1 MCGTVEEVSTAT
13 TTEAVRRAQV
23 IAANSTEVVYEVAD
37 DHLIAWVS
45 PTVKDLLGWTPEQIA
60 GTDLRD
66 LTHPDD
72 VVRLDATRAAV
83 RTSRTSEFAVALR
96 LRSTDGDY
104 RSIAATM
111 RPASSSP
118 ALGAVTVL
126 TDVHEHVATLRALD
140 TLTEANRILV
150 RARDEGGLLQRMC
163 DAVVVAG
170 DYTFA
175 WYGRPRFDVARSVVP
190 VAWARTHLEYLESV
204 SVSWG
209 EGPLGRG
216 AAGRAIRTGQSRVV
230 EDIDSD
236 PDCGPWLDAAQ
247 AHQFRCMIA
256 LPVQVGDDID
266 GVLAVYSDRLH
277 AFDGRARALLEDLAA
292 DVGYGLGRLRDAE
305 AAASARRN
313 SIGLLEAAVE
323 SRDPYTAGHQAQ
335 VAALSGAIGR
345 TMSLPVKQLEGLTLG
360 ASVHDVGK
368 IAVPSSILTK
378 VGPLTD
384 REWQLLRR
392 HAATGAEITRKFAW
406 PWPIAEMIHQHH
418 ERLDGSGY
426 PRGLDGADILLEA
439 SIIAVADVYDAM
451 AHDRPYR
458 AAPGQAVA
466 REVITT
472 GRGTKFHP
480 DVVDAFEAVLADA
493 PGRATPT

>member
-1 MCGTVEEVSTAT
+1 MSGAGKEFSVAT

-23 IAANSTEVVYEVAD
+23 IAANSTEVVCEAAD

-45 PTVKDLLGWTPEQIA
+45 PTVQELLGWTPEQIA
-60 GTDLRD
+60 GTDLRE

-72 VVRLDATRAAV
+72 IDRLDATRAAG
-83 RTSRTSEFAVALR
+83 RTSGTAEFAVALR
-96 LRSTDGDY
+96 LRRTDGSY

-111 RPASSSP
+111 RPASNSP

-150 RARDEGGLLQRMC
+150 RARDESGLLQRMC
-163 DAVVVAG
+163 EAVVVAG

-175 WYGRPRFDVARSVVP
+175 WYARPRFDVARSVVP
-190 VAWARTHLEYLESV
+190 VAWSRAHLEYIESV

-216 AAGRAIRTGQSRVV
+216 PVGRAIRTRASQVV

-236 PDCGPWLDAAQ
+236 PSYGPWRAAAR
-247 AHQFRCMIA
+247 AHQFRCVIT
-256 LPVQVGDDID
+256 LPVQVDGDID
-266 GVLAVYSDRLH
+266 GALAVYSNRLH

-292 DVGYGLGRLRDAE
+292 DIGYGLGRLRDAE

-313 SIGLLEAAVE
+313 GIGLLDAAVE

-368 IAVPSSILTK
+368 IAVPSNILTK

-384 REWQLLRR
+384 REWQLVRR
-392 HAATGAEITRKFAW
+392 HAATGSKITRKFAW

-418 ERLDGSGY
+418 ERLDGIGY
-426 PRGLDGADILLEA
+426 PQGLDGADILLEA

-451 AHDRPYR
+451 THDRPYR
-458 AAPGQAVA
+458 AAPGDAAA

-480 DVVDAFEAVLADA
+480 DVVDAFEAVLDDA